1 MSFTEFLDD
10 TVTIKVATYTDADE
24 EGGETPVLPSG
35 TSVAC
40 YVRDAR
46 ALRQSDQG
54 RVGAAA
60 THIVYFASDP
70 GVKANDV
77 LAWGSR
83 KLVVLGP
90 ADHVSDPVGDEEYW
104 SVFAKERS

>member
-10 TVTIKVATYTDADE
+10 TVTIKIPTYSDDDV
-24 EGGETPVLPSG
+24 EGGETPSYPAG
-35 TSVAC
+35 TAVAC

-46 ALRQSDQG
+46 SMRQSDQG

-60 THIVYFASDP
+60 THIVYFAADP
-70 GVKANDV
+70 GVKANDQ

-83 KLVVLGP
+83 KLTVLGP

-104 SVFAKERS
+104 SVFARERS